1 MGRAGEVQMKI
12 DAHFHVAGNGTDIQK
27 VDEDVYFYPDDNN
40 LWFTRILYALVDQEL
55 KNLIG
60 GLKSEGRLSTK
71 QYLDLVYG
79 ILGTSEEIDSI
90 VLLGLDA
97 VFSPDT
103 GERDDKRTDLWVS
116 NRFLSK
122 TIKALNDRLQNEI
135 DPPKRMKRFFYGA
148 SVSPNRPDW
157 REEMD
162 FVANDPG
169 AVLLKLIPSALH
181 VDLMAPMHKE
191 YYEFLSS
198 IHMPLLCHV
207 GPEYSFPEGIRRS
220 ELDKFSNLEGPL
232 RHGVTV
238 IAAHCATPV
247 FPVVDS
253 DDTQKFYTLM
263 KKYNSGGRIQLW
275 GDTSAFCL
283 STRVTIVREILKTFP
298 AEWLV
303 NGSDFPIP
311 IDGWVHLPRVT
322 TDISIEEYV
331 QIQQTKNPIDKDIRI
346 KRAHGFSDSILG
358 NAEKILRLPNP
369 PR

>member
-1 MGRAGEVQMKI
+1 MKI
-12 DAHFHVAGNGTDIQK
+12 DVHFHVAGNGTDIHK
-27 VDEDVYFYPDDNN
+27 VDDDVYFYPDDNN
-40 LWFTRILYALVDQEL
+40 HWFTRILYSLVDQEL
-55 KNLIG
+55 KKLIG
-60 GLKSEGRLSTK
+60 GLESEGKLSTK
-71 QYLDLVYG
+71 QYLDLVYR
-79 ILGTSEEIDSI
+79 ILSTSEEIDRI

-97 VFSPDT
+97 VFSPQT
-103 GERDDKRTDLWVS
+103 GKLDKKRTDLWVS

-122 TIKALNDRLQNEI
+122 TIKALNGRLQKET
-135 DPPKRMKRFFYGA
+135 DPSKKRKRFFYGA
-148 SVSPNRPDW
+148 SVSPNRRDW
-157 REEMD
+157 REEME

-181 VDLMAPMHKE
+181 VDLMAPKHKQ
-191 YYEFLSS
+191 YYEFLAS

-253 DDTQKFYTLM
+253 DDTKRFYALM
-263 KKYNSGGRIQLW
+263 KKYNSGGKIQLW

-283 STRVTIVREILKTFP
+283 STRAPIVREILKTFP
-298 AEWLV
+298 AKWLV

-311 IDGWVHLPRVT
+311 IDGWVHLPLVT
-322 TDISIEEYV
+322 TGVSIEEYM
-331 QIQQTKNPIDKDIRI
+331 QIQQTKNPLDKDVRI
-346 KRAHGFSDSILG
+346 KRAHGFSDSILA
-358 NAEKILRLPNP
+358 NAEKILRLPNTNF
-369 PR
+369 